1 MEVQIYNLERRVKDL
16 EGENAALVNER
27 RTITSKLNASE
38 ETLRRDRDEKE
49 NELRRMK
56 GRLEEKE
63 SECEDM
69 ASKIKELRKAL
80 AAGEQIS
87 NSDLENLQNKHRQ
100 ANMKIAELE
109 NELRIKR
116 GATANLQERLTEIEE
131 LKNTDAALRSQL
143 RNAREEIEN
152 LGREMD
158 KMRIVNS
165 GLEGQLKELETI
177 NSVLRDKNREI
188 DDLERRVADMIQQNK
203 ELKMKLIETEQSIT
217 KTRTNKEAL
226 ELTREVETLRVYMRS
241 KDEEIK
247 RLIQEVYDLQDLKKR
262 CEGLEDEIASLK
274 RQLEKVT
281 SQRDRL
287 KLENE
292 DLKKSMEE
300 TSLLKFKID
309 ELTFKLIAMETEVD
323 VKNKKVAFYEE
334 ENISLQSRVKNL
346 KNAGEGVDDLKSEL
360 MNMQEEALRLR
371 RTIEE
376 KNTHIE
382 MVNSQMR
389 QIKDRA
395 DLSTAER
402 EKMRKLEREIHNK
415 NEEIDSLIQNMKEL
429 QLQFEELKREMED
442 SNQAERLREELNRMT
457 RTYNQLEA
465 QSSAKIRHTDDEL
478 NELRKNLADMEESK
492 LMLLRDHR
500 VELENMLAIQKELEK
515 ALKAMDNA
523 GSGPSQ
529 LTKGDVTHFE
539 NQMNDLRSRLAKSEM
554 GRANE
559 VGELRQKVVELQRQ
573 LADVKLNDLDRER
586 PRVRGD
592 DEVSRLYKV
601 IEDYTSTIEKKN
613 LEISALQRDLGSEQK
628 QRREGYS
635 GTKKSIMTAE
645 EKEDL
650 MQELC
655 LLREKLAQREECNE
669 RNERELRRLRLE
681 ITNSQSGSKQLVND
695 RSGRKSNSH
704 AQNGKVDETKQEN
717 EHLLSLLSKKEATE
731 RDLRRQILSLQKE
744 LDDTKRGMNSAKDG
758 SRSMNNMNRE
768 VVSDLRYAHL
778 TIEPKL
784 KTSTTK

>member
-1 MEVQIYNLERRVKDL
+1 MENQVYTLERRIKEL
-16 EGENAALVNER
+16 EGENSAMANER
-27 RTITSKLNASE
+27 RTITGKLNAAE

-49 NELRRMK
+49 NELRRLK

-63 SECEDM
+63 RECDEM
-69 ASKIKELRKAL
+69 SNKVKELRKAL
-80 AAGEQIS
+80 AAGEQLS
-87 NSDLENLQNKHRQ
+87 NTDLENLQNKYRQ
-100 ANMKIAELE
+100 ANLKIAELE

-152 LGREMD
+152 LCREMD
-158 KMRIVNS
+158 KLRIVNS

-177 NSVLRDKNREI
+177 NNVLREKNREI
-188 DDLERRVADMIQQNK
+188 DELERRIADMNQQNK
-203 ELKMKLIETEQSIT
+203 ELKLKLIETEQSIT

-241 KDEEIK
+241 KDDEIK
-247 RLIQEVYDLQDLKKR
+247 RLLQELHDLQDLKKR
-262 CEGLEDEIASLK
+262 CESLEDEIASLR

-287 KLENE
+287 KMENE
-292 DLKKSMEE
+292 DIKKSMEE

-309 ELTFKLIAMETEVD
+309 ELTFKLIAMETDVD
-323 VKNKKVAFYEE
+323 VKNKKVAFFEE
-334 ENISLQSRVKNL
+334 ENNSLQARVRAL
-346 KNAGEGVDDLKSEL
+346 KNAGEGTDDLKSEIMSL
-360 MNMQEEALRLR
+360 QEEAMRLR

-376 KNTHIE
+376 KNNHIE

-395 DLSTAER
+395 DLSAAER

-465 QSSAKIRHTDDEL
+465 QSSAKIRQTDDEL
-478 NELRKNLADMEESK
+478 NELRRSLADMEESK
-492 LMLLRDHR
+492 LMLIRDHR
-500 VELENMLAIQKELEK
+500 VELENMVAIQKELEK
-515 ALKAMDNA
+515 ALKGMENT
-523 GSGPSQ
+523 GSGPS
-529 LTKGDVTHFE
+529 LLSKGDVTHFE

-554 GRANE
+554 NKASE

-573 LADVKLNDLDRER
+573 LADNKLNDLDRER
-586 PRVRGD
+586 PKVRVD
-592 DEVSRLYKV
+592 DDVLRLHKV
-601 IEDYTSTIEKKN
+601 IEEYALTIEKKN
-613 LEISALQRDLGSEQK
+613 AEIQALQEGLGSSQK
-628 QRREGYS
+628 IKKEGYS
-635 GTKKSIMTAE
+635 GNKKSVLTVE

-650 MQELC
+650 MQEMC

-669 RNERELRRLRLE
+669 RNERELKKLRQELS
-681 ITNSQSGSKQLVND
+681 NPQSGTKQYGKE
-695 RSGRKSNSH
+695 RSGRESNTN
-704 AQNGKVDETKQEN
+704 AQNVKPDEVRQEN
-717 EHLLSLLSKKEATE
+717 EHLLSLLMKRETTE
-731 RDLRRQILSLQKE
+731 RDLRRQIITLQKE
-744 LDDTKRGMNSAKDG
+744 IEDTKRGINFAKDG

-768 VVSDLRYAHL
+768 VVSDLR
-778 TIEPKL
+778 
-784 KTSTTK
+784 

>member
-695 RSGRKSNSH
+695 RSVRKSNSH

>member
-1 MEVQIYNLERRVKDL
+1 MEIQIYNLERRVKDL
-16 EGENAALVNER
+16 EGENAGLINER

-87 NSDLENLQNKHRQ
+87 NSDLENLQNKYRQ

-523 GSGPSQ
+523 GLGPSQ

-573 LADVKLNDLDRER
+573 LADVKLNDLERER

-592 DEVSRLYKV
+592 DEVIRLHKV

-613 LEISALQRDLGSEQK
+613 LEINALQRELGSEQK
-628 QRREGYS
+628 HRREGYS

-681 ITNSQSGSKQLVND
+681 ITNFQSGSKQLVND

-744 LDDTKRGMNSAKDG
+744 LEDTKRGMNSAKDG